1 MRGGP
6 DWGTADGEAT
16 GFITFRPGEAAL
28 LLPSNCRSRSSRKGP
43 AAVPDRPGGPHGRL
57 QIPDARGTSE
67 DCAMGGFIRFRV
79 GSQRGT
85 RGFIRFRVGFG
96 REALCQSYHA
106 PVVTL
111 AVTGGSG
118 DRGVKEGRQATL
130 KTHSEEGAAAR
141 VGASVVGALPSTRRE
156 PAGTFRRAPPL
167 TPRHGPSGRYAARSA
182 GRAGAASRSCR
193 GPAGDQ
199 EPPGR
204 H

>member
-1 MRGGP
+1 MGKLPGSSTSGLVRLP
-6 DWGTADGEAT
+6 SPCLPTADRVRFGRTLPQSLIGE
-16 GFITFRPGEAAL
+16 GGRMVGY
-28 LLPSNCRSRSSRKGP
+28 RSRTP
-43 AAVPDRPGGPHGRL
+43 AAR
-57 QIPDARGTSE
+57 ARIVLWEASS
-67 DCAMGGFIRFRV
+67 
-79 GSQRGT
+79 GSVYVLSAES

-130 KTHSEEGAAAR
+130 KTHSEEGAEAR
-141 VGASVVGALPSTRRE
+141 VGARVVGALPSTRRE
-156 PAGTFRRAPPL
+156 SAGTLRRAPPL

>member
-1 MRGGP
+1 MRKLPGSSPSGLARLP
-6 DWGTADGEAT
+6 SCCLPTADRVGL
-16 GFITFRPGEAAL
+16 GRAL
-28 LLPSNCRSRSSRKGP
+28 PQSLI
-43 AAVPDRPGGPHGRL
+43 DQGGPHGRL
-57 QIPDARGTSE
+57 QIPDARGASE

-130 KTHSEEGAAAR
+130 KTHSEEGAEAR
-141 VGASVVGALPSTRRE
+141 VGASVLGALASTRRE

-182 GRAGAASRSCR
+182 GHAGAASRSCR

-204 H
+204 QR